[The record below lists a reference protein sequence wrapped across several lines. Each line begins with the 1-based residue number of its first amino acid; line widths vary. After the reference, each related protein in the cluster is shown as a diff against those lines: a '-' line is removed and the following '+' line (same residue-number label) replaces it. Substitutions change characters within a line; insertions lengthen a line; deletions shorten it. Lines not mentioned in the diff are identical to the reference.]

1 MNQEDILKMAR
12 EADCGHESM
21 TLDWIAPNGL
31 ERFAALV
38 AAKAAQDEREECA
51 MVCEQQKGRAINAQ
65 SGPQDA
71 LSNVM
76 LRQVAW
82 SGFDIAARAIRARGQ

>member
-21 TLDWIAPNGL
+21 TLDWIAPDGL

-38 AAKAAQDEREECA
+38 AAKAAQDERDQCAMLCESEYPTMDGFRPCFDTPEECA
-51 MVCEQQKGRAINAQ
+51 E
-65 SGPQDA
+65 
-71 LSNVM
+71 
-76 LRQVAW
+76 
-82 SGFDIAARAIRARGQ
+82 AIRARGQ